1 MKRLAKIVGGAWL
14 VFGGAWSGVSGATH
28 AAGAEPAA
36 AAAQGEAKLNPQPKP
51 QPPSSADEATENKE
65 RGPDASL
72 AKPKGRPASAKPL
85 PPKPTAHEARNV
97 EGWNVRVDRRL
108 LEAPDAELG
117 ERALRTLAAKLAD
130 VERVVRPD
138 RLAKLKTVTI
148 VLDLSH
154 GGLSSMQ
161 YHPSKGW
168 LEANG
173 YAADLAKCVHLPR
186 AVDLLSKRSAVEQ
199 PWVMLHELSHAFHDQ
214 ALTFEEPRIVAA
226 YEKYKASG
234 RGEGVMLY
242 DGRKVKHYALTD
254 HKEFFAEMSES
265 YLGSN
270 DFYPFNRAEL
280 KESEP
285 EIHALLKDVWETPL
299 PKTP

>member
-1 MKRLAKIVGGAWL
+1 MKRLAMVLCGAWL
-14 VFGGAWSGVSGATH
+14 AAAGAAEAV
-28 AAGAEPAA
+28 GAEPASA
-36 AAAQGEAKLNPQPKP
+36 AAPGEARPDPQSKP
-51 QPPSSADEATENKE
+51 QPPRAATDEGGKPKD

-72 AKPKGRPASAKPL
+72 VKPKNRSASSKPL
-85 PPKPTAHEARNV
+85 PPKPIGHETKSV

-108 LEAPDAELG
+108 LEGPDAELG
-117 ERALRTLAAKLAD
+117 GRALRTLAAKLAD

-148 VLDLSH
+148 VLDLTH

-173 YAADLAKCVHLPR
+173 YAADLAKCVHIPR
-186 AVDLLSKRSAVEQ
+186 ADDLLSKRSAVEQ
-199 PWVMLHELSHAFHDQ
+199 PWVVLHELSHAFHDQ

-242 DGRKVKHYALTD
+242 DGRRVKHYALTD

-285 EIHALLKDVWETPL
+285 EIHSLLKEIWEAPL
-299 PKTP
+299 PKNP